1 MSTTRHV
8 ILNHI
13 DTPLK
18 ILFWTKG
25 DLLLFLGP
33 FFGGMIIDELF
44 AGIVLSLLN
53 MWVAAKYKRRFG
65 KGKLE
70 AVMYWYLPHNRSL
83 KTTPPSFIRE
93 YLG

>member
-8 ILNHI
+8 VLNHI

-25 DLLLFLGP
+25 DLLLVVGP
-33 FFGGMIIDELF
+33 FFAGMFIDEILP
-44 AGIVLSLLN
+44 GIVISLLN
-53 MWVAAKYKRRFG
+53 AWVSSKYNRRFG
-65 KGKLE
+65 KGKLQ
-70 AVMYWYLPHNRSL
+70 AVMYWFLPRNTSL
-83 KTTPPSFIRE
+83 KTTPPSCIRE